1 MFSGDIS
8 QYLCLSQVQP
18 SQLSPRK
25 EVLTTEQAS
34 YEEEEGS
41 GQREMTRAP
50 ATQDLS

>member
-1 MFSGDIS
+1 MFSGDIN

-25 EVLTTEQAS
+25 EILTTEQAS
-34 YEEEEGS
+34 YEEGS